1 MRWTWSISAIVAA
14 IVFAL
19 STTAASAASLAPRI
33 HITDL
38 KQLPTPLPYPYDENA
53 DADAQVAA
61 AFARARKNGKRVLIH
76 LGGNWCAD
84 CRILDGVMELPEMK
98 PFMARHY
105 EMVMVDVGRFNKNM
119 HIPARWGLGR
129 LEKGVPTVIIA
140 DADGKA
146 VNISNSA
153 DLESAR
159 SMTPQGIADWLAR
172 WTR

>member
-1 MRWTWSISAIVAA
+1 MRWTWPLSTMLAA
-14 IVFAL
+14 IALAL
-19 STTAASAASLAPRI
+19 STIAAAAAAAPRI
-33 HITDL
+33 RIADL
-38 KQLPTPLPYPYDENA
+38 KQLPTPLPYPYDEAAN
-53 DADAQVAA
+53 ADAQVAA
-61 AFARARKNGKRVLIH
+61 AFARARKSGKRVLIH

-98 PFMARHY
+98 PFMTRHF
-105 EMVMVDVGRFNKNM
+105 ETVMVDVGRFNKNM

-140 DADGKA
+140 EADGKA
-146 VNISNSA
+146 VNIANAA

-172 WTR
+172 WAKP